1 MLNIGDTV
9 RVLPFKEIDRS
20 YPGVDETYDGGGCFG
35 IDDYEIDEYA
45 LLGPVTIRDVRR
57 DYVLSS
63 GLEVD
68 IYQLRAADG
77 KDLRYWWL
85 EGMIVRTEDDFD
97 PSAAGDEDGLIGFLL
112 GTAPSK
118 DK

>member
-9 RVLPFKEIDRS
+9 RVLPFNEIDRS
-20 YPGVDETYDGGGCFG
+20 YPGVDETYDGSGCFG
-35 IDDYEIDEYA
+35 IDDYEFDGYA
-45 LLGPVTIRDVRR
+45 LAGPVIVSEVRR

-63 GLEVD
+63 GLKVD
-68 IYQLRAADG
+68 IYHIKSEDG

>member
-9 RVLPFKEIDRS
+9 RVLPFEEIDRS
-20 YPGVDETYDGGGCFG
+20 FPGVDETYEGNACFG
-35 IDDYEIDEYA
+35 IDDCEVDEYA
-45 LLGPVTIRDVRR
+45 LAGPVIVSEMRR

-63 GLEVD
+63 GLKVD
-68 IYQLRAADG
+68 IYRLRTADG
-77 KDLRYWWL
+77 KGLGYWWL
-85 EGMIVRTEDDFD
+85 EGMIVHTEDDFD

>member
-9 RVLPFKEIDRS
+9 RVLPFEEIDRS
-20 YPGVDETYDGGGCFG
+20 FPAVDEAYGNSDCFG
-35 IDDYEIDEYA
+35 IDDYCINSCAAE
-45 LLGPVTIRDVRR
+45 GSVVVSDVKR
-57 DYVLSS
+57 DYRLTS
-63 GLEVD
+63 GKVD
-68 IYQLRAADG
+68 IYRLKRENG
-77 KDLRYWWL
+77 KDLPYWWL
-85 EGMIVRTEDDFD
+85 EGMIVLAEDDFD